1 MEVISEE
8 WRGEVRD
15 ALLFKKKK
23 KKEIYVPESFY
34 W

>member
-15 ALLFKKKK
+15 ALLLKK
-23 KKEIYVPESFY
+23 KKEIYVPESFN